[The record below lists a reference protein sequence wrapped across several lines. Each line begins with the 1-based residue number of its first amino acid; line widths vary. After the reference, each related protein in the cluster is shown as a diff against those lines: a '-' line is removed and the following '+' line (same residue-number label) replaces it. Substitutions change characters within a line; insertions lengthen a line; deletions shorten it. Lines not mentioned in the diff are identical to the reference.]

1 MKLFRRNRKGQ
12 DAVTSAQYTGDI
24 SARRNKVKKVKEKK
38 RKASFLANVKI
49 APKLLAGFLFI
60 AVLAAAMGGYTALS
74 LMGMNESSKA
84 MYTNVLLP
92 TKNINSIVISFNQQR
107 VMIRQA
113 LIHTEDLYQSAY
125 LTEIKNAST
134 TILAQF
140 NSIENIISE
149 KNRESFEKLKAK
161 YQNYEKLMTEAREKI
176 EAGDRAYVTE
186 ALVRGDLQ
194 RAEKETS
201 NALDDFVFEV
211 TSGASAI
218 SLQNTKTAD
227 LVFMVTIIAAGVV
240 LVLSIL
246 SGVLIARSISRPIKK
261 LTANVKLLAAGE
273 TDIKLS
279 DITTKDEIGQMRE
292 ALRTII
298 KAIKDLSE
306 DTDMLISAAAEGQ
319 LSVRADADRHHGA
332 YRKIVEGINATL
344 DATINPIMESA
355 TVLNELANG
364 NLSTAVKGDF
374 AGDFAIV
381 KNALNNTIET
391 LKGYIED
398 ISFVLDQ
405 MAHGVL
411 TARVEMEYKGDFI
424 ALKDSINKSIRA
436 FNDVLREIDTAAKE
450 VAMGTVQLSNGS
462 QLISQGAAE
471 QANSIEEL
479 KKSLE
484 AVSEQTELNAER
496 AGKANELSLVAKE
509 NAEKGNEKMKALQAA
524 MQDINDSSA
533 GISNIIKVIDDIA
546 FQTNILALNAA
557 VEAAR
562 VGVHGKGFAVVAEEV
577 RNLAA
582 RSAAAAQQT
591 TELIETSVEK
601 TNAGTKMADE
611 TAKALLEIVSGVEKT
626 VDLSGEIASASSTQS
641 ADIKRVGKGIEQLSQ
656 VVQTNSATAQEAAA
670 SSEELSSQA
679 DMLKEMVGRF
689 KLDDDEKADVEREEA
704 AAQDGQTRISL
715 SDDEF
720 GKY

>member
-12 DAVTSAQYTGDI
+12 DAVTSAQYTGDN

-509 NAEKGNEKMKALQAA
+509 NAEKGNEKMKSLQAA

>member
-1 MKLFRRNRKGQ
+1 MKLFRRNSKYQ
-12 DAVTSAQYTGDI
+12 NAVISAKDTGDNRG
-24 SARRNKVKKVKEKK
+24 RRSKVKKTREKK
-38 RKASFLANVKI
+38 HRASFLANVKI

-60 AVLAAAMGGYTALS
+60 AVLATAMGGYAALS
-74 LMGMNESSKA
+74 LMSVSESSKA
-84 MYTNVLLP
+84 MYANVLLP
-92 TKNINSIVISFNQQR
+92 TKNINSMMIAFNQQR

-125 LTEIKNAST
+125 LTEIKNANST
-134 TILAQF
+134 VLSQF
-140 NSIENIISE
+140 SSVEKIVSE
-149 KNRESFEKLKAK
+149 SNRESFNTLETK
-161 YQNYEKLMTEAREKI
+161 YQNYEKLMTEASEKI
-176 EAGDRAYVTE
+176 AAGDRTY
-186 ALVRGDLQ
+186 ALKGLVGGDLQ
-194 RAEKETS
+194 LAEKETS
-201 NALDDFVFEV
+201 KALEDFVFEV

-218 SLQNTKTAD
+218 SLQNSKTAES
-227 LVFMVTIIAAGVV
+227 VFMITIIAAGAV
-240 LVLSIL
+240 LVLSVL
-246 SGVLIARSISRPIKK
+246 SGVLFARSISRPIKK

-306 DTDMLISAAAEGQ
+306 DTNMLIGAAAEGQ
-319 LSVRADADRHHGA
+319 LSVRADAGRHHGA

-344 DATINPIMESA
+344 DATIDPIVESA
-355 TVLNELANG
+355 SVLNELASG
-364 NLSTAVKGDF
+364 NLNTKVTGDF
-374 AGDFAIV
+374 EGDFSIV

-391 LKGYIED
+391 LKGYIGD
-398 ISFVLDQ
+398 ITSVLGEIAQ
-405 MAHGVL
+405 GVL
-411 TARVEMEYKGDFI
+411 TAEVGMEYKGDFV
-424 ALKDSINKSIRA
+424 ALKDSIGKSMRA
-436 FNDVLREIDTAAKE
+436 FNDVLRDIDAAAKE
-450 VAMGTVQLSNGS
+450 VAMGTIQLSNGS

-479 KKSLE
+479 KKSLA

-533 GISNIIKVIDDIA
+533 SISNIIKVIDDIA

-582 RSAAAAQQT
+582 RSAEAAQQT
-591 TELIETSVEK
+591 TELIETSIGK
-601 TNAGTKMADE
+601 TNAGTKIADE

-626 VDLSGEIASASSTQS
+626 VNLSGEIASASSSQS
-641 ADIKRVGKGIEQLSQ
+641 ADIKRVGRGIDQLSQ

-679 DMLKEMVGRF
+679 DLLKEMVGRF
-689 KLDDDEKADVEREEA
+689 KLNDEKAAEELKEA
-704 AAQDGQTRISL
+704 AVKDGQTRISL
-715 SDDEF
+715 SDGEF

>member
-1 MKLFRRNRKGQ
+1 MKLFRRNSKNQ
-12 DAVTSAQYTGDI
+12 DAATSAQQKGDN
-24 SARRNKVKKVKEKK
+24 SARRNKVKKTREKK
-38 RKASFLANVKI
+38 RKVFFLANVKI

-60 AVLAAAMGGYTALS
+60 AVLAAAMGGYAALS
-74 LMGMNESSKA
+74 LMGVNESSKA

-92 TKNINSIVISFNQQR
+92 TKNINTMVIAFNQQR

-113 LIHTEDLYQSAY
+113 LIHTESLYQSAY
-125 LTEIKNAST
+125 LTEIKNANST
-134 TILAQF
+134 VLAQF
-140 NSIENIISE
+140 NLVENIIPE
-149 KNRESFEKLKAK
+149 KNRGSFEKLKTK

-176 EAGDRAYVTE
+176 EAGDRTNVIE
-186 ALVRGDLQ
+186 ALVRGNLQ
-194 RAEKETS
+194 VAETETS
-201 NALDDFVFEV
+201 KALEDFVFEV

-227 LVFMVTIIAAGVV
+227 SVFMVTIIVAGVV
-240 LVLSIL
+240 LVLSVL
-246 SGVLIARSISRPIKK
+246 AGVLIARSISKPIKK

-344 DATINPIMESA
+344 DATINPIVESA

-364 NLSTAVKGDF
+364 NLNTSVKGDF

-411 TARVEMEYKGDFI
+411 TAKIEKEYKGDFV

-436 FNDVLREIDTAAKE
+436 FNDVLREIDTAARE

-509 NAEKGNEKMKALQAA
+509 NAQKGNEKMKALQAA

-582 RSAAAAQQT
+582 RSAEAARQT
-591 TELIETSVEK
+591 TELIETSIEK
-601 TNAGTKMADE
+601 TNTGTKMADE
-611 TAKALLEIVSGVEKT
+611 TAKALLEIVGGVEKT
-626 VDLSGEIASASSTQS
+626 VDLSGEIASASSAQS
-641 ADIKRVGKGIEQLSQ
+641 ADIKRVSKGIEQLSQ

-679 DMLKEMVGRF
+679 DLLKKMVGRF
-689 KLDDDEKADVEREEA
+689 KLDGEKADAEQEEA
-704 AAQDGQTRISL
+704 SAEDGQAYISL
-715 SDDEF
+715 SDEEF

>member
-1 MKLFRRNRKGQ
+1 M
-12 DAVTSAQYTGDI
+12 
-24 SARRNKVKKVKEKK
+24 
-38 RKASFLANVKI
+38 
-49 APKLLAGFLFI
+49 
-60 AVLAAAMGGYTALS
+60 
-74 LMGMNESSKA
+74 
-84 MYTNVLLP
+84 
-92 TKNINSIVISFNQQR
+92 
-107 VMIRQA
+107 
-113 LIHTEDLYQSAY
+113 
-125 LTEIKNAST
+125 
-134 TILAQF
+134 
-140 NSIENIISE
+140 
-149 KNRESFEKLKAK
+149 
-161 YQNYEKLMTEAREKI
+161 
-176 EAGDRAYVTE
+176 
-186 ALVRGDLQ
+186 
-194 RAEKETS
+194 
-201 NALDDFVFEV
+201 
-211 TSGASAI
+211 
-218 SLQNTKTAD
+218 
-227 LVFMVTIIAAGVV
+227 
-240 LVLSIL
+240 SIL

>member
-12 DAVTSAQYTGDI
+12 DAVTSAQYTGDN

-60 AVLAAAMGGYTALS
+60 AVLAAAMGGYAALS

-149 KNRESFEKLKAK
+149 NNRESFEKLNPK

-194 RAEKETS
+194 LAEKETS

-246 SGVLIARSISRPIKK
+246 SGVFIARSISRPIKK

>member
-12 DAVTSAQYTGDI
+12 DAVTSAQYTGDN

-49 APKLLAGFLFI
+49 AHKLLAGFLFI